1 MSNLEEAVKIKE
13 GTTVKSIISCDGL
26 HKLTRDKSYTV
37 NSVTPLFRTG
47 PPDYVSKNSQAGS
60 LCNVEFGITDD
71 RGAAMDVS
79 YVNFYW

>member
-47 PPDYVSKNSQAGS
+47 PPDYVSNNSQRFAPS
-60 LCNVEFGITDD
+60 RKCKKRLPSKRQAPKC
-71 RGAAMDVS
+71 RS
-79 YVNFYW
+79 RS